1 MKTAIDN
8 YVIDKVREMRNKKK
22 LSQKELSYAVN
33 KTKGFVSMR
42 ETGPSKYN
50 IAHLNEI
57 AIVLKCS
64 PKDFLP
70 DQPLDLYS
78 IK

>member
-1 MKTAIDN
+1 MRTNIDI
-8 YVIDKVREMRNKKK
+8 YVIDKVREMRNKRE
-22 LSQKELSYAVN
+22 LSQKDLSYATN
-33 KTKGFVSMR
+33 HTKSFVSNR
-42 ETGPSKYN
+42 ENGSEKYN